1 MKTALKA
8 VALAT
13 ASFLL
18 CSACDRAADVK
29 PGAANGA
36 QDPAPITH
44 TYQTR
49 GIIESLPDRSKP
61 TAELQIRH
69 EAINDFVDGAGKLI
83 GMNAMIMPFPDL
95 AQGVTLEGLA
105 VGDKIEFSFTNTWSG
120 AETSRRPRWVI
131 DSISKLPPE
140 TELTFGKKSTPRES
154 EAEPADAPTTE
165 SP

>member
-29 PGAANGA
+29 PNGA